1 MSDIKP
7 IKSITDL
14 FHRINRL
21 SSEADWT
28 EEELLQALTEEG
40 INPSH
45 LLEKVRSDV
54 KHLLTQSPYY
64 WRNRARTLRE
74 ILEGRVR
81 AQDRQLAERLPRK
94 ELLGHIEATLARM
107 PPSIAQQFALEHR
120 NFGECTDEDLRSILL
135 ELECI
140 EKLDASDADK

>member
-7 IKSITDL
+7 IKNSTDL

-21 SSEADWT
+21 SSEADWS
-28 EEELLQALTEEG
+28 EDDLLRFLTEEG
-40 INPSH
+40 INPS
-45 LLEKVRSDV
+45 LVLEKVRADV
-54 KHLLTQSPYY
+54 KQLLRQSPYY

-74 ILEGRVR
+74 TLEGRVQ
-81 AQDRQLAERLPRK
+81 AQDRRLAAKLPRK

-107 PPSIAQQFALEHR
+107 PPSLVQQFGLEHR

-140 EKLDASDADK
+140 EKLDATDAEK